1 MKYFVKKRI
10 FAVVFLLAMF
20 AFSAVNI
27 YTNKDA
33 FIKATEKYEKD
44 ARDGV
49 LKQKA
54 KELDENGKEKGPD
67 TLPKRYEKVM
77 QDGIYAKTEFVE
89 TYGFAQKSL
98 GKKEF
103 NAFEFVKDNNGFLHY
118 ASFYR
123 DEEKNIFDFALR
135 VKKLQ
140 NYVEKYGTK
149 VLFVMA
155 PSKYSRQYS
164 DFSIGMPVNNPTE
177 DTYEM
182 MLYLNRLG
190 VPSINLGE
198 VVPSKDIP
206 YDQAF
211 FKTDHHWTVPA
222 AFEATKVM
230 IDELNDRYGA
240 NFDPT
245 GFYLSDKAYKKEVYK
260 GHMLGSMGR
269 DTGIAYSGLED
280 FTALLPTFDGHYKRT
295 YIMDDE
301 ETLEGTYSET
311 LLDMD
316 VLKPDIDYYVDSQY
330 SLYVDQVTNLENIE
344 NLDNPDGPSVLM
356 IRDSYFGPII
366 PFMAPMCSKIDAIWS
381 LEKMDGMNVGE
392 YIKKQYES
400 GEKYDYLIVEYYP
413 HNIDEE
419 AFKFFRGDN

>member
-10 FAVVFLLAMF
+10 FAVVFLLAMY

-27 YTNKDA
+27 YTNKDT
-33 FIKATEKYEKD
+33 FIKETEKHINE
-44 ARDGV
+44 
-49 LKQKA
+49 
-54 KELDENGKEKGPD
+54 PD
-67 TLPKRYEKVM
+67 KLPKEYEDVM
-77 QDGIYAKTEFVE
+77 QDGIYAKTKFVE
-89 TYGFAQKSL
+89 TYGFTQKTL
-98 GKKEF
+98 GKDEF
-103 NAFEFVKDNNGFLHY
+103 NNFELVKDKNGFLY
-118 ASFYR
+118 YSAFYR
-123 DEEKNIFDFALR
+123 DEEKNIFECALR

-164 DFSIGMPVNNPTE
+164 DFKIGTPVNDPTE
-177 DTYEM
+177 DTLEM
-182 MLYLNRLG
+182 MIYLNRLG
-190 VPSINLGE
+190 VPNINLGE
-198 VVPSKDIP
+198 YIPSSTVPYKE
-206 YDQAF
+206 AF

-222 AFEATKVM
+222 AFEGTKIVVN
-230 IDELNDRYGA
+230 ELNERYGA

-245 GFYLSDKAYKKEVYK
+245 GYYLSDKAYKKQKYT
-260 GHMLGSMGR
+260 GQMLGSMGR
-269 DTGIAYSGLED
+269 DAGIIYSGLED
-280 FTALLPTFDGHYKRT
+280 FEAYLPNFEGHYKRT
-295 YIMDDE
+295 YVMDDE
-301 ETLEGTYSET
+301 ETLEGSYSDT
-311 LLDMD
+311 LLDMK
-316 VLKPDIDYYVDSQY
+316 VLQPDIDYYVDSQY

-356 IRDSYFGPII
+356 IRDSYFGPVI

-413 HNIDEE
+413 HNIEE
-419 AFKFFRGDN
+419 DAFKFFRGDNNYED

>member
-20 AFSAVNI
+20 SFSAVNI
-27 YTNKDA
+27 YLNKDA
-33 FIKATEKYEKD
+33 FIKEANKHLNE
-44 ARDGV
+44 
-49 LKQKA
+49 
-54 KELDENGKEKGPD
+54 PD
-67 TLPKRYEKVM
+67 KLPSEFEEVM
-77 QDGIYAKTEFVE
+77 QDEIVGKRHFVE
-89 TYGFAQKSL
+89 AYGLTQKTL

-103 NAFEFVKDNNGFLHY
+103 NSFEFVKDNNGFLHY
-118 ASFYR
+118 AAFYR
-123 DEEKNIFDFALR
+123 DDEKKIFECALR
-135 VKKLQ
+135 VKRLQ

-149 VLFVMA
+149 VLFVMT
-155 PSKYSRQYS
+155 PSKYNRKYS
-164 DFSIGMPVNNPTE
+164 DFEMGLPVNNPTE
-177 DTYEM
+177 DVNEM
-182 MLYLNRLG
+182 MIYLNRLG

-198 VVPSKDIP
+198 VIPSKDIP
-206 YDQAF
+206 YEQAF

-245 GFYLSDKAYKKEVYK
+245 GFYLSDKAYTVKKYE

-280 FTALLPTFDGHYKRT
+280 FTALLPNFDGHYKRT

-316 VLKPDIDYYVDSQY
+316 VLEPDIDYYEDSQY
-330 SLYVDQVTNLENIE
+330 SLYLDQVTNLENIE
-344 NLDNPDGPSVLM
+344 NFDNPDGPSVLM
-356 IRDSYFGPII
+356 IRDSYFGPVI
-366 PFMAPMCSKIDAIWS
+366 PFMAPMCSKLDAIWA
-381 LEKMDGMNVGE
+381 LEKMDDMNVGE

-400 GEKYDYLIVEYYP
+400 GERYDYLIVEYYP

-419 AFKFFRGDN
+419 AFKFCRGDN

>member
-20 AFSAVNI
+20 SFSAVNI
-27 YTNKDA
+27 YINKDA
-33 FIKATEKYEKD
+33 FVKETNKHINEPDKLPSEYE
-44 ARDGV
+44 
-49 LKQKA
+49 
-54 KELDENGKEKGPD
+54 E
-67 TLPKRYEKVM
+67 VM
-77 QDGIYAKTEFVE
+77 QDDIVGKTEFVE
-89 TYGFAQKSL
+89 TYGFTQKSL

-103 NAFEFVKDNNGFLHY
+103 NAFEYVKDNQGFLHY

-123 DEEKNIFDFALR
+123 DEEKNIFECALR

-149 VLFVMA
+149 VLFVMT
-155 PSKYSRQYS
+155 PSKYNRKFS
-164 DFSIGMPVNNPTE
+164 DFDIGMPVNNPSE
-177 DTYEM
+177 DVNEM
-182 MLYLNRLG
+182 MMYLNRLG

-198 VVPSKDIP
+198 SVPNSTIP
-206 YDQAF
+206 YKDAF

-222 AFEATKVM
+222 AFEATKILVN
-230 IDELNDRYGA
+230 ELNERYGA

-245 GFYLSDKAYKKEVYK
+245 GFYLSDKAYKKQIYK

-295 YIMDDE
+295 YIMDDK
-301 ETLEGTYSET
+301 ETREGTYSEA
-311 LLDMD
+311 LLNMK
-316 VLKPDIDYYVDSQY
+316 VLEPTIDYYVDSQY

-356 IRDSYFGPII
+356 IRDSFFGPVI
-366 PFMAPMCSKIDAIWS
+366 PFMAPMCSKLDAIWS
-381 LEKMDGMNVGE
+381 LEEMDDINVGE
-392 YIKKQYES
+392 YIKQQYES

-413 HNIDEE
+413 HNIEEE
-419 AFKFFRGDN
+419 AFKFFRGDNDYED

>member
-20 AFSAVNI
+20 SFSAVNI
-27 YTNKDA
+27 YINKDVFVKETNKHINEPD
-33 FIKATEKYEKD
+33 KLPSEYE
-44 ARDGV
+44 
-49 LKQKA
+49 
-54 KELDENGKEKGPD
+54 E
-67 TLPKRYEKVM
+67 VM
-77 QDGIYAKTEFVE
+77 QDDIVGKTEFVE
-89 TYGFAQKSL
+89 TYGFTQKSL

-103 NAFEFVKDNNGFLHY
+103 NAFEYVKDNQGFLHY

-123 DEEKNIFDFALR
+123 DEEKNIFECALR

-149 VLFVMA
+149 VLFVMT
-155 PSKYSRQYS
+155 PSKYNRKFS
-164 DFSIGMPVNNPTE
+164 DFDIGMPVNNPSE
-177 DTYEM
+177 DVNEM
-182 MLYLNRLG
+182 MMYLNRLG

-198 VVPSKDIP
+198 SVPNSTIP
-206 YDQAF
+206 YKDAF

-222 AFEATKVM
+222 AFEATKILVN
-230 IDELNDRYGA
+230 ELNERYGA

-245 GFYLSDKAYKKEVYK
+245 GFYLSDKAYKKQIYK

-295 YIMDDE
+295 YIMDDK
-301 ETLEGTYSET
+301 ETREGTYTEA
-311 LLDMD
+311 LLNME
-316 VLKPDIDYYVDSQY
+316 VLEPTIDYYVDSQY

-356 IRDSYFGPII
+356 IRDSFFGPVI
-366 PFMAPMCSKIDAIWS
+366 PFMAPMCSKLDAIWS
-381 LEKMDGMNVGE
+381 LEEMDDINVGE
-392 YIKKQYES
+392 YIKQQYES

-413 HNIDEE
+413 HNIEEE
-419 AFKFFRGDN
+419 AFKFFRGDNDYED

>member
-10 FAVVFLLAMF
+10 FAVIFLLAMF

-33 FIKATEKYEKD
+33 FIKEANKHMN
-44 ARDGV
+44 
-49 LKQKA
+49 Q
-54 KELDENGKEKGPD
+54 PD
-67 TLPKRYEKVM
+67 KLPSEFEDVM
-77 QDGIYAKTEFVE
+77 QKDIVGKRHFVE
-89 TYGFAQKSL
+89 TYGLTQKTL

-103 NAFEFVKDNNGFLHY
+103 NSFELVKDNNGFLNY
-118 ASFYR
+118 AAFYR
-123 DEEKNIFDFALR
+123 DEEKNIFECALR

-149 VLFVMA
+149 VLFVMT
-155 PSKYSRQYS
+155 PSKYSRKYS
-164 DFSIGMPVNNPTE
+164 EFETGMPVNDPTE
-177 DTYEM
+177 DALEM
-182 MLYLNRLG
+182 MIYLNRLG

-198 VVPSKDIP
+198 NIPSNDIP
-206 YDQAF
+206 YKEAF

-222 AFEATKVM
+222 AFEATKIM
-230 IDELNDRYGA
+230 IEELNDRYGA

-245 GFYLSDKAYKKEVYK
+245 GYYLSDKAYTKQKYI

-295 YIMDDE
+295 YIMDDK
-301 ETLEGTYSET
+301 ETREGTYSEA
-311 LLDMD
+311 LLNME
-316 VLKPDIDYYVDSQY
+316 VLEPTIDYYVDSQY

-356 IRDSYFGPII
+356 IRDSYFGPVI
-366 PFMAPMCSKIDAIWS
+366 PFMAPLCSKIDAIWS
-381 LEKMDGMNVGE
+381 LEKMDNMDVGE

-413 HNIDEE
+413 HNIEE
-419 AFKFFRGDN
+419 DAFKFFRGDN

>member
-20 AFSAVNI
+20 SFSAVNI
-27 YTNKDA
+27 YINKDA
-33 FIKATEKYEKD
+33 FVKETNKHINEPDKLPSEYE
-44 ARDGV
+44 
-49 LKQKA
+49 
-54 KELDENGKEKGPD
+54 E
-67 TLPKRYEKVM
+67 VM
-77 QDGIYAKTEFVE
+77 QDDIVGKTEFVE
-89 TYGFAQKSL
+89 TYGFTQKSL

-103 NAFEFVKDNNGFLHY
+103 NAFEYVKDNQGFLHY

-123 DEEKNIFDFALR
+123 DEEKNIFECALR

-149 VLFVMA
+149 VLFVMT
-155 PSKYSRQYS
+155 PSKYNREFS
-164 DFSIGMPVNNPTE
+164 DFDIGMPVNNPSE
-177 DTYEM
+177 DVNEM
-182 MLYLNRLG
+182 MMYLNRLG

-198 VVPSKDIP
+198 SLPNKDIP
-206 YDQAF
+206 YKDAF

-222 AFEATKVM
+222 AFEATKILVN
-230 IDELNDRYGA
+230 DLNERYGA
-240 NFDPT
+240 NFDPK
-245 GFYLSDKAYKKEVYK
+245 GFYLSDKAYKKQIYK

-295 YIMDDE
+295 YIMDDK
-301 ETLEGTYSET
+301 ETREGTYSEA
-311 LLDMD
+311 LLNME
-316 VLKPDIDYYVDSQY
+316 VLEPTIDYYVDSQY

-356 IRDSYFGPII
+356 IRDSFFGPVI
-366 PFMAPMCSKIDAIWS
+366 PFMAPMCSKLDAIWS
-381 LEKMDGMNVGE
+381 LEEMDDINVGE
-392 YIKKQYES
+392 YIKQQYES

-413 HNIDEE
+413 HNIEEE
-419 AFKFFRGDN
+419 AFKFFRGDNDYED

>member
-20 AFSAVNI
+20 SFSAVNI
-27 YTNKDA
+27 YINKDVFVKETNKHINEPD
-33 FIKATEKYEKD
+33 KLPSEYE
-44 ARDGV
+44 
-49 LKQKA
+49 
-54 KELDENGKEKGPD
+54 E
-67 TLPKRYEKVM
+67 VM
-77 QDGIYAKTEFVE
+77 QDDIVGKTEFVE
-89 TYGFAQKSL
+89 TYGFTQKSL

-103 NAFEFVKDNNGFLHY
+103 NAFEYVKDNQGFLHY

-123 DEEKNIFDFALR
+123 DEEKNIFECALR

-149 VLFVMA
+149 VLFVMT
-155 PSKYSRQYS
+155 PSKYNRKFS
-164 DFSIGMPVNNPTE
+164 DFDIGMPVNNPSE
-177 DTYEM
+177 DVNEM
-182 MLYLNRLG
+182 MMYLNRLG

-198 VVPSKDIP
+198 FVPNSTIP
-206 YDQAF
+206 YKDAF

-222 AFEATKVM
+222 AFEATKILVN
-230 IDELNDRYGA
+230 ELNERYGA

-245 GFYLSDKAYKKEVYK
+245 GFYLSDKAYKKQIYK

-295 YIMDDE
+295 YIMDDK
-301 ETLEGTYSET
+301 ETREGTYTEA
-311 LLDMD
+311 LLNME
-316 VLKPDIDYYVDSQY
+316 VLEPTIDYYVDSQY

-356 IRDSYFGPII
+356 IRDSFFGPVI
-366 PFMAPMCSKIDAIWS
+366 PFMAPMCSKLDAIWS
-381 LEKMDGMNVGE
+381 LEEMDDINVGE
-392 YIKKQYES
+392 YIKQQYES

-413 HNIDEE
+413 HNIEEE
-419 AFKFFRGDN
+419 AFKFFRGDNDYED

>member
-20 AFSAVNI
+20 SFSAVNI
-27 YTNKDA
+27 YINKDVFVKETNKHINEPD
-33 FIKATEKYEKD
+33 KLPSEYE
-44 ARDGV
+44 
-49 LKQKA
+49 
-54 KELDENGKEKGPD
+54 E
-67 TLPKRYEKVM
+67 VM
-77 QDGIYAKTEFVE
+77 QDDIVGKTEFVE
-89 TYGFAQKSL
+89 TYGFTQKSL

-103 NAFEFVKDNNGFLHY
+103 NAFEYVKDNQGFLHY

-123 DEEKNIFDFALR
+123 DEEKNIFECALR

-149 VLFVMA
+149 VLFVMT
-155 PSKYSRQYS
+155 PSKYNRKFS
-164 DFSIGMPVNNPTE
+164 DFDIGMPVNNPSE
-177 DTYEM
+177 DVNEM
-182 MLYLNRLG
+182 MMYLNRLG

-198 VVPSKDIP
+198 SVPNSTIP
-206 YDQAF
+206 YKDAF

-222 AFEATKVM
+222 AFEATKILVN
-230 IDELNDRYGA
+230 ELNERYGA

-245 GFYLSDKAYKKEVYK
+245 GFYLSDKAYKKQIYK

-295 YIMDDE
+295 YIMDDK
-301 ETLEGTYSET
+301 ETREGTYTEA
-311 LLDMD
+311 LLNME
-316 VLKPDIDYYVDSQY
+316 VLEPTIDYYVDSQY

-356 IRDSYFGPII
+356 IRDSFFGPVI
-366 PFMAPMCSKIDAIWS
+366 PFMAPMCSKLDAIWS
-381 LEKMDGMNVGE
+381 LEEMDDINVGE
-392 YIKKQYES
+392 YIKQQYES

-413 HNIDEE
+413 HNIEE
-419 AFKFFRGDN
+419 AFKFFRGDNDYED